1 MRVFIFVLILF
12 FTGCKKKLSPELE
25 KALSEEGVKWLEQG
39 SGGDIICA
47 MCGSKDC
54 LLLLDQGER
63 KIEVEVGDTF
73 SYDHS
78 TWKVLYIP

>member
-1 MRVFIFVLILF
+1 
-12 FTGCKKKLSPELE
+12 
-25 KALSEEGVKWLEQG
+25 
-39 SGGDIICA
+39 
-47 MCGSKDC
+47 GSKDC

-78 TWKVLYIP
+78 TWKVLYIPESAKGVYIKKIRLFPRIGLIVLKGSLLTKLWA